1 MLSVA
6 GLAQESGVLAAPK
19 GLFSGTTGD
28 ILLVAIFQKKRISL
42 VYLQAFREYI
52 IVVSAT
58 THFTTCLRKL
68 RKRDFCLPFQECLV
82 KVAIAFAGDIRSL
95 ETF

>member
-42 VYLQAFREYI
+42 VYL
-52 IVVSAT
+52 
-58 THFTTCLRKL
+58 
-68 RKRDFCLPFQECLV
+68 PFESTSLWLV
-82 KVAIAFAGDIRSL
+82 RPH
-95 ETF
+95 T